1 MLPSTMSRLLRF
13 LPSLIFLSIFF
24 CFLLNLFEYD
34 YPDVPLPNTWRAH
47 RVEVPES
54 AGRPGGY
61 PGSPSFMGGEN
72 VDAQDNDGHGTK
84 FVGDG
89 KPSDGK
95 KGAISNVDI
104 DDSEFHDDSVE
115 EKEETEE
122 DVTEST
128 DSDIIDWSRFAYVQY
143 VTNDVYLCNSL
154 MIFEALQRLGS
165 NAERLMMYPGHM
177 LEPDARE
184 SDTHVGQLLIKARDE
199 YKVTLRPVEIQRRNG
214 SDVTWA
220 ESFTKLLAF
229 NQTQYDRVISLDSDG
244 VVLQLMDE
252 LFQLPPC
259 RVAMPRAYWFMKDD
273 PPKTMLASHVMVI
286 QPDKVEMERIF
297 KKIETIENT
306 EYDMEV
312 INGLYLDSAMIIPHR
327 PYGLLSAEFRMKDH
341 SQYLGSKAEKWD
353 AVSVLNE
360 AKYVHF
366 SDWPVPKP
374 WVQDSAM
381 RLQKQPQC
389 RTADGKETQE
399 TCAEREIW
407 NKLYTDF
414 VENRKVSRMV
424 SVDIPFDELLTGY
437 QRRFV
442 NR

>member
-1 MLPSTMSRLLRF
+1 MSRLLRF

-24 CFLLNLFEYD
+24 CFLLNLFEYE
-34 YPDVPLPNTWRAH
+34 YPDVPIPDTWRDH

-54 AGRPGGY
+54 AERPGGY
-61 PGSPSFMGGEN
+61 PGSPSFMGEEKL
-72 VDAQDNDGHGTK
+72 DAQDNDYH
-84 FVGDG
+84 VNAILGDG
-89 KPSDGK
+89 KPSDGEEGSVDK
-95 KGAISNVDI
+95 VDI
-104 DDSEFHDDSVE
+104 DDSEFHDDPVNE
-115 EKEETEE
+115 NDENDEKEEGA
-122 DVTEST
+122 TESA

-177 LEPDARE
+177 LAPDAQE
-184 SDTHVGQLLIKARDE
+184 SDTHAGQLLIKARDE

-273 PPKTMLASHVMVI
+273 PPKTTLASHVMVVE
-286 QPDKVEMERIF
+286 PDKVEMERIF
-297 KKIETIENT
+297 QKIETIENT

-312 INGLYLDSAMIIPHR
+312 INSLYLDSAMIIPHR
-327 PYGLLSAEFRMKDH
+327 PYGLLSAEFRMEDH
-341 SQYLGSKAEKWD
+341 SQYLGSKKEEWD
-353 AVSVLNE
+353 AVGVLNE

-389 RTADGKETQE
+389 PTADGQSTQE
-399 TCAEREIW
+399 TCVEREIW
-407 NKLYTDF
+407 NRLYTNF
-414 VENRKVSRMV
+414 AENRKKICEPVGK
-424 SVDIPFDELLTGY
+424 P
-437 QRRFV
+437 QRRKWFNW
-442 NR
+442 NRLDRVESR

>member
-1 MLPSTMSRLLRF
+1 MSRLLRF

-34 YPDVPLPNTWRAH
+34 YLDVPIPDTWRDH
-47 RVEVPES
+47 SVEVPES
-54 AGRPGGY
+54 AERPGGY
-61 PGSPSFMGGEN
+61 PGSPSFMVGEN
-72 VDAQDNDGHGTK
+72 PHTQDNDDRGSE
-84 FVGDG
+84 FAGDK
-89 KPSDGK
+89 KPSEDK
-95 KGAISNVDI
+95 EGAINKIDI
-104 DDSEFHDDSVE
+104 D
-115 EKEETEE
+115 
-122 DVTEST
+122 

-143 VTNDVYLCNSL
+143 VTNEVYLCNSL

-177 LEPDARE
+177 LAPDAQK
-184 SDTHVGQLLIKARDE
+184 SDSHVGQLLIKARDE
-199 YKVTLRPVEIQRRNG
+199 YKVTLQPIEIQRRNG

-220 ESFTKLLAF
+220 DSFTKLLAF

-259 RVAMPRAYWFMKDD
+259 SVAMPRAYWFMKDD
-273 PPKTMLASHVMVI
+273 PPKTMLASHVMVV
-286 QPDKVEMERIF
+286 QPDKVEMERILH
-297 KKIETIENT
+297 KIETIENT

-312 INGLYLDSAMIIPHR
+312 INDLYLDSAMVIPHR
-327 PYGLLSAEFRMKDH
+327 PYGLLTAEFRMKDH
-341 SQYLGSKAEKWD
+341 SQYLGSNTEKWD
-353 AVSVLNE
+353 AVAVMNE

-389 RTADGKETQE
+389 PTADGKDTQE
-399 TCAEREIW
+399 TCVEREIW
-407 NKLYTDF
+407 NKLYTEF
-414 VENRKVSRMV
+414 AENRKRICE
-424 SVDIPFDELLTGY
+424 SVGKP
-437 QRRFV
+437 QRQYGNLDSHNKPV
-442 NR
+442 